1 MVKKKLVEELISD
14 GANLLG
20 ELDRRNFP
28 VEAMFWVH
36 LPDQDY
42 WRLVIAS
49 PLVPDKGSVAVYRRL
64 GDLLRGI
71 ELAGIALE
79 DISLL
84 DPKSQEFLS
93 LSSLASSSSRLAAGA
108 AWLEFEEAVV
118 YRWTSAAVSGELTCD
133 MSLSELNKVWQD
145 ERKILNLPALL
156 ISLEKRR
163 VTLRFHPQHGPLK
176 GIENVKVNFAT
187 ALRQA
192 QPECQISWL

>member
-1 MVKKKLVEELISD
+1 MVKKKLAEELISD

-49 PLVPDKGSVAVYRRL
+49 PLVAEQGGVAAYRKM
-64 GDLLRGI
+64 GDLLRKI
-71 ELAGIALE
+71 ELAGITLE

-84 DPKSQEFLS
+84 DAKSQEFLS

-108 AWLEFEEAVV
+108 AWIEFEDAVV
-118 YRWTSAAVSGELTCD
+118 
-133 MSLSELNKVWQD
+133 
-145 ERKILNLPALL
+145 
-156 ISLEKRR
+156 
-163 VTLRFHPQHGPLK
+163 
-176 GIENVKVNFAT
+176 
-187 ALRQA
+187 
-192 QPECQISWL
+192 